1 MSMVWKGEFICKSL
15 TFEQTKIIDDL
26 KDSIE
31 GDYFKIRWD
40 IDSHIEGFDMYD
52 GDLFHM

>member
-1 MSMVWKGEFICKSL
+1 MVWKGEFICKSL

-31 GDYFKIRWD
+31 G
-40 IDSHIEGFDMYD
+40 G
-52 GDLFHM
+52 LL

>member
-31 GDYFKIRWD
+31 GDYFKIRWE